1 MNIENIEKL
10 LLECKEISDYKIISD
25 KTQTYELFFVH
36 TALETVRS
44 TDTENLSVTVYV
56 DHDSKKGSSEFSLYA
71 STTEGEAREK
81 IAAAAKKARS
91 INNEYYT
98 LPENEVFDGEIRSNL
113 ADYDMPS
120 AAEKIAE
127 AVFAADTDENGSI
140 NALEVFV
147 NKHIITVKNSRGINK
162 RAVKFSAMAEAIPTW
177 NQGESVE
184 LYECKRMSTLDV
196 EDITREIREKM
207 EEVCQRSRA
216 KAPAEKIKCKVI
228 LDASEFASILSDIVY
243 QLEYSSVYNHSNYY
257 SIGDRIQKEPNGDL
271 LTLTM
276 RGEIEGSVSS
286 ALFDSDG
293 ASLTDT
299 AVIEDGVAKSY
310 WGSHRYAQYLGEKPT
325 GMLRCMDVE
334 GGSLGEDELKSA
346 PYFRCVSMSGVQVDL
361 FNDYIG
367 GEVRLAYYY
376 DGEKTM
382 PISGIS
388 ISGSLTAALNSMRMS
403 DEVVTVGGYRGP
415 KYALFDGIDVV

>member
-81 IAAAAKKARS
+81 IAAAAEKARS

-147 NKHIITVKNSRGINK
+147 NKHIITVKNSRGIDK
-162 RAVKFSAMAEAIPTW
+162 RALKYSAMAEAIPTW
-177 NQGESVE
+177 NEGESVE

-196 EDITREIREKM
+196 ADITREIREKM
-207 EEVCQRSRA
+207 EEVYWRSCA
-216 KAPAEKIKCKVI
+216 KAPDEKIKCKVM
-228 LDASEFASILSDIVY
+228 LDAPEFASMLSDIVY

-257 SIGDRIQKEPNGDL
+257 SVGDKVQKEPSGDK
-271 LTLTM
+271 LTVAM
-276 RGEIEGSVSS
+276 RGAIEGSVSS
-286 ALFDSDG
+286 ALFDG
-293 ASLTDT
+293 
-299 AVIEDGVAKSY
+299 DGVSLSDTTVIKDGEAASY
-310 WGSHRYAQYLGEKPT
+310 WGSYRYAQYLGEKPT
-325 GMLRCMDVE
+325 GMLRCMEVE
-334 GGSLGEDELKSA
+334 AGSLGEDELKSE

-376 DGEKTM
+376 DGEKIL
-382 PISGIS
+382 PLSGIS
-388 ISGSLTAALNSMRMS
+388 ISGSLSAAIDSLRLSS
-403 DEVVTVGGYRGP
+403 EVVTTGGYRGP
-415 KYALFDGIDVV
+415 KYALFDGVEIV